1 MKYGKA
7 VFLGEAYAFADYSMR
22 RGCKKYG
29 FPAGGHRSLELFYA
43 GGPDRFRTFLADC
56 QIKLAGLK
64 YVNEG
69 QTLSFAKLA
78 GTYATQMILTTI
90 KGAF

>member
-7 VFLGEAYAFADYSMR
+7 VFLGEAYGFADYWMR
-22 RGCKKYG
+22 RGSKKYG
-29 FPAGGHRSLELFYA
+29 FPAGGHRNLELFYA

-56 QIKLAGLK
+56 QSKLAGLR
-64 YVNEG
+64 YVHDG

-78 GTYATQMILTTI
+78 GTHATQMMLTTV